1 MPMNFEIVTDSS
13 CNLVEDMIDEF
24 GLHILPLTFMVDG
37 EQYQSYLKGQH
48 TDLKQFYTMM
58 RDGKV
63 ITTSLPNL
71 ADSEALMRGLLEQGR
86 DVLYLG
92 FSSGLSGTYEAVE
105 LLVKQLAAEFPERK
119 LRSVDTLAASGG
131 EGLLVWHAVQRAR
144 GGASIDEVRD
154 WVEQHKLNLAHWFTV
169 DDLMFLFRGGRV
181 SKTAAWA
188 GTMLN
193 IKPVMHVD
201 DEGRLIPLE
210 KVRGRKKS
218 LHALVDHMEKTA
230 IAPIGEVRDWVEEN
244 KLHLAHW
251 FTVDDLMFLFRGG
264 RVSKTAA
271 WAGTMLN
278 IKPVMHVDDEGHLI
292 PLEKV
297 RGRKKSLNALVDHM
311 EKSAVQPIDQQ
322 MVFITHGDC
331 LEEAEYVAE
340 QVKERFGVKEVV
352 INYVDPVIGAHS
364 GPGTMALFFLADKR

>member
-37 EQYQSYLKGQH
+37 EDEVYQSYLKGEH
-48 TDLKQFYTMM
+48 TDLSQFYTMM
-58 RDGKV
+58 REGKV
-63 ITTSLPNL
+63 FKTSLPNL
-71 ADSEALMRGLLEQGR
+71 ADTEQLMRGLLEQGR

-105 LLVKQLAAEFPERK
+105 LLVGQLAGEFPDRTV
-119 LRSVDTLAASGG
+119 LSVDTLAASGG

-144 GGASIDEVRD
+144 AGAAIEEVRD
-154 WVEQHKLNLAHWFTV
+154 WVEANKLKLAHWFTV

-181 SKTAAWA
+181 SKTSAWA

-201 DEGRLIPLE
+201 D
-210 KVRGRKKS
+210 
-218 LHALVDHMEKTA
+218 D
-230 IAPIGEVRDWVEEN
+230 
-244 KLHLAHW
+244 
-251 FTVDDLMFLFRGG
+251 
-264 RVSKTAA
+264 
-271 WAGTMLN
+271 
-278 IKPVMHVDDEGHLI
+278 GHLV
-292 PLEKV
+292 PMEKV

-311 EKSAVQPIDQQ
+311 EKTAIKPIEDQ

-331 LEEAEYVAE
+331 LEDAEYVAA
-340 QVKERFGVKEVV
+340 QVKERFGVLDVV

>member
-1 MPMNFEIVTDSS
+1 MDFEIVTDSS
-13 CNLVEDMIDEF
+13 SNLVEEMIDDF
-24 GLHILPLTFMVDG
+24 GLHVLPLTFMVDG
-37 EQYQSYLKGQH
+37 EEYQSYLKGQH

-58 RDGKV
+58 REGKI

-71 ADSEALMRGLLEQGR
+71 AESEALMRGLLEQGR
-86 DVLYLG
+86 DIRYRG
-92 FSSGLSGTYEAVE
+92 FSRGLSGTFEATE
-105 LLVKQLAAEFPERK
+105 LLMRDLAAEFPERT
-119 LRSVDTLAASGG
+119 LCAVDTLAASGG

-144 GGASIDEVRD
+144 AGAS
-154 WVEQHKLNLAHWFTV
+154 
-169 DDLMFLFRGGRV
+169 
-181 SKTAAWA
+181 
-188 GTMLN
+188 
-193 IKPVMHVD
+193 
-201 DEGRLIPLE
+201 
-210 KVRGRKKS
+210 
-218 LHALVDHMEKTA
+218 
-230 IAPIGEVRDWVEEN
+230 IGEVRDWVEEN

-251 FTVDDLMFLFRGG
+251 FTVDDLMFLVRGG

-331 LEEAEYVAE
+331 LEEAEYVAD

>member
-1 MPMNFEIVTDSS
+1 MPMDFEIVTDSS
-13 CNLVEDMIDEF
+13 SNLVEEMIDDF
-24 GLHILPLTFMVDG
+24 GLHVLPLTLMVDG
-37 EQYQSYLKGQH
+37 EEYQSYLKGQH

-58 RDGKV
+58 REGKV

-71 ADSEALMRGLLEQGR
+71 AESEALMRGLLEQGR
-86 DVLYLG
+86 DILYLG
-92 FSSGLSGTYEAVE
+92 FSSGLSGTFEATE
-105 LLVKQLAAEFPERK
+105 LLMRDLAAEFPERT
-119 LRSVDTLAASGG
+119 LLAVDTLAASGG

-144 GGASIDEVRD
+144 
-154 WVEQHKLNLAHWFTV
+154 
-169 DDLMFLFRGGRV
+169 
-181 SKTAAWA
+181 A
-188 GTMLN
+188 G
-193 IKPVMHVD
+193 
-201 DEGRLIPLE
+201 
-210 KVRGRKKS
+210 
-218 LHALVDHMEKTA
+218 
-230 IAPIGEVRDWVEEN
+230 APIGEVRDWVEEN

>member
-1 MPMNFEIVTDSS
+1 MDFEIITDSS
-13 CNLVEDMIDEF
+13 SNLIEDMIDDF

-37 EQYQSYLKGQH
+37 EDKVYQSYLKGEH
-48 TDLKQFYTMM
+48 TDLAQFYTMM
-58 RDGKV
+58 REGKV

-86 DVLYLG
+86 DILYVG
-92 FSSGLSGTYEAVE
+92 FSSGLSGTFEATE
-105 LLVKQLAAEFPERK
+105 LLMKQLAGEFPDRK
-119 LRSVDTLAASGG
+119 LYAVDTLAASGG
-131 EGLLVWHAVQRAR
+131 EGLLIWHAVKRAR
-144 GGASIDEVRD
+144 AGASIDEVRD
-154 WVEQHKLNLAHWFTV
+154 WL
-169 DDLMFLFRGGRV
+169 
-181 SKTAAWA
+181 
-188 GTMLN
+188 
-193 IKPVMHVD
+193 
-201 DEGRLIPLE
+201 
-210 KVRGRKKS
+210 
-218 LHALVDHMEKTA
+218 
-230 IAPIGEVRDWVEEN
+230 EEN

-264 RVSKTAA
+264 RVSKTSA

-278 IKPVMHVDDEGHLI
+278 IKPVMHVDDEGHLV

-311 EKSAVQPIDQQ
+311 EKSAIRPIEDQ

-340 QVKERFGVKEVV
+340 QVKERFGVPEVI

-364 GPGTMALFFLADKR
+364 GPGTMALFFLADQR